1 VWTAFGNDDAG
12 RVSVDTLNAVLGRQ
26 LWMQYIARDVFFLT
40 QQMRQRE
47 DPAFLALLR
56 RLRAGECTHGD
67 HDVLLTRSVGSQ
79 PRPAVENHLATAEL
93 LPVCI
98 TPRNNIR
105 VPINFHAARAAALES
120 GTRLLLC
127 IAEDKCPRKPLT
139 REQRLQMLDLD
150 DNETNGQPGYL
161 PLVEGMRYLLRGNT
175 GTDVGLVNGA
185 EVTLYG
191 VILDPAEPEIDRRP
205 GLTPRMLRHQP
216 AYLLVTVDNPCFA
229 PFPGL
234 PAGVVPIRTTTQS
247 YQRLGKDLGRKPQKG
262 LPSLSIGRTQFK
274 LVLAASVTV
283 YNAQG
288 SSKKKAIL
296 DLWGGASD
304 IYVMLSR
311 LTSLGGLTIL
321 RWFPLS
327 TLQQRRSDAMLA
339 EVHRLQQLAQQRSGN
354 APAFVPRS
362 AKAGDT
368 RCGCA
373 LCTGDGVAR
382 AGRKRKRAR

>member
-1 VWTAFGNDDAG
+1 
-12 RVSVDTLNAVLGRQ
+12 
-26 LWMQYIARDVFFLT
+26 M
-40 QQMRQRE
+40 
-47 DPAFLALLR
+47 
-56 RLRAGECTHGD
+56 
-67 HDVLLTRSVGSQ
+67 
-79 PRPAVENHLATAEL
+79 
-93 LPVCI
+93 
-98 TPRNNIR
+98 
-105 VPINFHAARAAALES
+105 ES
-120 GTRLLLC
+120 GTRLLFC
-127 IAEDKCPRKPLT
+127 VAEDKCPRQPLS
-139 REQRLQMLDLD
+139 REQRLQLLDLD

-191 VILDPAEPEIDRRP
+191 VILDPAEPAIDRRP

-216 AYLLVTVDNPCFA
+216 AYLLVKVDDPCFA

-234 PAGVVPIRTTTQS
+234 PPGVVPIRTTTQR
-247 YQRLGKDLGRKPQKG
+247 YQRLGSNIGRKPQKG
-262 LPSLSIGRTQFK
+262 LPSLSIGRSQFK

-288 SSKKKAIL
+288 SSKKNAIL

-311 LTSLGGLTIL
+311 LTTLAGLTIL
-321 RWFPLS
+321 RWFPFS

-339 EVHRLQQLAQQRSGN
+339 EIDRLQQLAQQRSDN

-362 AKAGDT
+362 DRAGDT

-373 LCTGDGVAR
+373 LCAGDSVAR
-382 AGRKRKRAR
+382 AGRRIRATRAPRAKRKRK